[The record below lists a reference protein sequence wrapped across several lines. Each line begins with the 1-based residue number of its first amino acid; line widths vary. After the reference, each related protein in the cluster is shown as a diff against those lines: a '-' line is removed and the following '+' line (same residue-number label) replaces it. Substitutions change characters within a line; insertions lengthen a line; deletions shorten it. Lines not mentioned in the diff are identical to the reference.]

1 MFYNI
6 KKCIQV
12 VICLVIVIL
21 GIWFIGWAIY
31 IEYQNPQT
39 ITCEVK
45 DKWVKTYDRG
55 SAYLVKCDNT
65 VYKISDLL
73 FKGKFNSSDIYAAL
87 ETGKKYEIKTTG
99 YRIKFLSNYQ
109 NINKYKEVNE

>member
-1 MFYNI
+1 MYNLKETI
-6 KKCIQV
+6 ATLFIIGV
-12 VICLVIVIL
+12 V
-21 GIWFIGWAIY
+21 GIIIWCCGKLIT

-45 DKWVKTYDRG
+45 EKWVKRNGERDL
-55 SAYLVKCDNT
+55 YLIKCDNT

-73 FKGKFNSSDIYAAL
+73 FKGKFNSSDIYASL
-87 ETGKKYEIKTTG
+87 EVGKTYEIKTTG
-99 YRIKFLSNYQ
+99 YRIKFLSDYQ